1 MRKTE
6 NYIFL
11 ISDFRWIQKITEAA
25 EKANYLSKI
34 QQKPLPSIPNTTPP
48 PALEETPESKILES
62 QSENQNGIPPEKSSE
77 DSRDSDEN
85 ELTTTQDYDPNAIT
99 TTQPCQLIQ
108 PAEIVVSSQNVQKAT
123 LILTPQE
130 TLRRHSEIIQ
140 KSINEMGRIVCEINH
155 VPPEDFSIIADIA
168 SQPETSSDLSELCL
182 AAFSQSKQLF
192 EVMSNEL
199 VVSENED
206 CPSQFGMQAL
216 CDNCA
221 KFSDIPSDT
230 NINTPALNLENEDDC
245 ENDNLYCEIETL
257 DKAANEN
264 GNDHS
269 SKNASHIEIN
279 ENYSTSNEQKK
290 YPAIRI
296 DKIASS
302 VNTLHSLV
310 SKLTVRF

>member
-1 MRKTE
+1 M
-6 NYIFL
+6 N
-11 ISDFRWIQKITEAA
+11 
-25 EKANYLSKI
+25 KI
-34 QQKPLPSIPNTTPP
+34 QQKPLPSIPNSTP

-62 QSENQNGIPPEKSSE
+62 QSENQNGIPPEKSSD
-77 DSRDSDEN
+77 DSRESDEN

-108 PAEIVVSSQNVQKAT
+108 PAEIVVLSQNVQKAT
-123 LILTPQE
+123 LVLTPQE

-192 EVMSNEL
+192 EVMSTEL
-199 VVSENED
+199 VVTENEE
-206 CPSQFGMQAL
+206 CPSQFGLQAL

-221 KFSDIPSDT
+221 KSRGSDNAT
-230 NINTPALNLENEDDC
+230 NAPTLNLENEDDS

-257 DKAANEN
+257 DKVVNEN
-264 GNDHS
+264 DNDLS
-269 SKNASHIEIN
+269 SINASHIEIN
-279 ENYSTSNEQKK
+279 ENYSTSNQHNK

-302 VNTLHSLV
+302 VNALHCLV
-310 SKLTVRF
+310 SKLTVRFQC